1 MLIIDWSSDVC
12 SSDLRTRSYASYC
25 LNQSG
30 KREWS
35 VLLQIGAKQLSPR
48 AAKRLAELER
58 KFHGQKPEQPDG
70 IRGGMV
76 RSPIAGERTKFM
88 NDDAWLN
95 AIRKFSRPREE
106 MRWRGDGLTGG
117 AMELSRELKER
128 SEARSVGKEGV
139 RTCRSWWSQ
148 FQENKK

>member
-1 MLIIDWSSDVC
+1 MPWLIEAERARAEAAILALRPEIACAKRALARAESDT
-12 SSDLRTRSYASYC
+12 DEPQPPYRTRSYASYC

-48 AAKRLAELER
+48 SAKRLAELER

-76 RSPIAGERTKFM
+76 RSPLAGETTKFM
-88 NDDAWLN
+88 KDDTWLN
-95 AIRKFSRPREE
+95 ALLTFSRTRDERP
-106 MRWRGDGLTGG
+106 WRGAGPMGG
-117 AMELSRELKER
+117 A
-128 SEARSVGKEGV
+128 
-139 RTCRSWWSQ
+139 
-148 FQENKK
+148 

>member
-1 MLIIDWSSDVC
+1 MPWLIEAERARAEAAILALRPEIACAKRALARAESDT
-12 SSDLRTRSYASYC
+12 DEPQPPYRTRSYASYC

-58 KFHGQKPEQPDG
+58 KFNGQQPEQPDG

-76 RSPIAGERTKFM
+76 RSPIAGAGNKSTA
-88 NDDAWLN
+88 DHPWLN
-95 AIRKFSRPREE
+95 ANRKFR
-106 MRWRGDGLTGG
+106 
-117 AMELSRELKER
+117 
-128 SEARSVGKEGV
+128 
-139 RTCRSWWSQ
+139 RTR
-148 FQENKK
+148 